1 MNGYNELISA
11 IEYQKKLSHQY
22 LDELS
27 RLRPDRHKIE
37 DIVNADK
44 NYTMHT
50 YCYNQLMLL
59 KSYFDTENKDI
70 DIE

>member
-22 LDELS
+22 LEELS
-27 RLRPDRHKIE
+27 RLIPNTHTFE
-37 DIVNADK
+37 EIVKADK
-44 NYTMHT
+44 NYTTHT